1 VVDPGY
7 CRLPALLGTCPV
19 RTSADHANRA
29 GGLRGDHRAEPDCSI
44 SAISEHPFRSF
55 EMSEQEI
62 LAKLDDI
69 VARLERIEQRQI
81 AVREEIKETAPPVV
95 GSFASTEQK

>member
-1 VVDPGY
+1 VVNPGCY
-7 CRLPALLGTCPV
+7 CLPALLGPGPV
-19 RTSADHANRA
+19 RTTTNHESGSR
-29 GGLRGDHRAEPDCSI
+29 GLRGDHRAKPDCSI

-62 LAKLDDI
+62 SAKLDDI